1 MYVLVHTH
9 ILCVS
14 YTCVGRDTLNFFL
27 CCLSWKPGTTLA
39 VGCLGIVL
47 GLCLLGC
54 FTLSSLPLVS
64 LFFSLNWK
72 ITFDQLQRAI
82 RYWNIGILP
91 RRWPLWSWY
100 AFSGARQDSRKCT
113 QGPGAESQAT
123 GGGAQTGRE
132 RNKVTKKL
140 LCVECRSRAYGFG
153 PACSVCLAVALIPLL
168 PVSPDERGRR
178 WLKCPHG
185 STDVYSSAAGGALN
199 GNGGVAHLAGE
210 WAQLSSR
217 PGEEEGP
224 ATTGDSLLACLH
236 CCPDLLDT
244 ALLLMY
250 KHSPSSISGHLPP

>member
-1 MYVLVHTH
+1 MLVHTH

-14 YTCVGRDTLNFFL
+14 YTCVGRDALNFFL

-39 VGCLGIVL
+39 VGCSGIVL

-91 RRWPLWSWY
+91 RRRPLRSWY

-113 QGPGAESQAT
+113 QAPGAESQAT

-132 RNKVTKKL
+132 RNKVTEKL
-140 LCVECRSRAYGFG
+140 LCAECRSRAYGFG
-153 PACSVCLAVALIPLL
+153 PACSVCLAVSLIPLL

-185 STDVYSSAAGGALN
+185 STDVCSAAGVLWMGMVGWPTWLES
-199 GNGGVAHLAGE
+199 G
-210 WAQLSSR
+210 LSSPPLLTPTPSTVATPR
-217 PGEEEGP
+217 PGEEEG
-224 ATTGDSLLACLH
+224 
-236 CCPDLLDT
+236 
-244 ALLLMY
+244 LLLQQGFLASLSSPLSRSPG
-250 KHSPSSISGHLPP
+250 HSSPADV